1 MRRPTAVRVCCRAR
15 GDTAHTCRFT
25 HRAQVC
31 AHADIHTHTHRHL
44 LAQCVRPDKLL
55 HPFIY
60 PEMCPVS
67 LHASFS
73 SILSPLLSLYKPALL
88 FPPPL
93 SLPAATNHRKPE
105 RTEGDIKKEGK
116 QKTAKK
122 KKKRGEGVSGGLSF
136 FPLDKRPVGIHLIS
150 VDAGPK
156 NEQPAGQINME
167 EKWWQ

>member
-1 MRRPTAVRVCCRAR
+1 M
-15 GDTAHTCRFT
+15 HT
-25 HRAQVC
+25 QIV
-31 AHADIHTHTHRHL
+31 THT
-44 LAQCVRPDKLL
+44 LADTVCVRPDKLL

-88 FPPPL
+88 VPPPL

-105 RTEGDIKKEGK
+105 RTGGDIKKEGK

-122 KKKRGEGVSGGLSF
+122 KKGGLGGGVSGGLSF
-136 FPLDKRPVGIHLIS
+136 FPLDKRPVGIHLVS
-150 VDAGPK
+150 FDTGPK